1 MRTWI
6 ILAGLALATAAA
18 AQEVETD
25 PETGVAVIYA
35 KETRIDIMDPT
46 LIDATIVKP
55 QITPIMDRRMSAFDP
70 MTQYRTNFDVEMK
83 STAAAVH

>member
-6 ILAGLALATAAA
+6 ILAGLALATAAT
-18 AQEVETD
+18 AQDVETD

-35 KETRIDIMDPT
+35 KETRIDIGEAT
-46 LIDATIVKP
+46 LVDATIVKP
-55 QITPIMDRRMSAFDP
+55 QLTPLMDRRMAGFKSMAPF
-70 MTQYRTNFDVEMK
+70 RTNFDVEMK